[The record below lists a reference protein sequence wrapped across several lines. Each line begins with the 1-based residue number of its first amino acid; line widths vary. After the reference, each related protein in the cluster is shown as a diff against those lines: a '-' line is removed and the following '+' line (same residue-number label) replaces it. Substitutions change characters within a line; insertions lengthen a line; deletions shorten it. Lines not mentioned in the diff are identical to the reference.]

1 MQDFDV
7 VIIGAGPAGGQCART
22 LAEAGRR
29 ILLVEQHKDFYQNNY
44 SSACILL
51 ETLKRYDL
59 PDAVVGSYWRKLAI
73 IATDIE
79 CNWQS
84 SSLQG
89 AVLDFAGL
97 RTFLA
102 GATAANGGQVWV
114 GHRYLDHTQAD
125 GKIEVRLKPKEGDS
139 TIVSARVLVDATGF
153 ARAIIYPERK
163 DKPAFLRAKGLEYL
177 IAVEDK
183 TYRKYANTLT
193 FFMGHYWSP
202 KGYSWIFPMAPNQL
216 KVGIAY
222 YDDTHK
228 LIQQTNP
235 LKDYIHSIIQN
246 HIKPES
252 YDIIDRHG
260 SIIEYSSGLK
270 DIYSRDNIIAIG
282 DAVSTI
288 NFLGGEG
295 IRHAMTG
302 AEIAC
307 RHIQHY
313 LDGRIQDFRDYQSEM
328 RQFFSRRW
336 NLSEQISRRVYLEY
350 GDRKISHGV
359 TRLQHLSMADMID
372 ILFHYKFEVY
382 PKYLR
387 GYLKLKLLG
396 FIRAFKKLIPAQ
408 ADINH

>member
-1 MQDFDV
+1 
-7 VIIGAGPAGGQCART
+7 
-22 LAEAGRR
+22 
-29 ILLVEQHKDFYQNNY
+29 
-44 SSACILL
+44 
-51 ETLKRYDL
+51 
-59 PDAVVGSYWRKLAI
+59 
-73 IATDIE
+73 
-79 CNWQS
+79 
-84 SSLQG
+84 
-89 AVLDFAGL
+89 
-97 RTFLA
+97 
-102 GATAANGGQVWV
+102 
-114 GHRYLDHTQAD
+114 
-125 GKIEVRLKPKEGDS
+125 
-139 TIVSARVLVDATGF
+139 
-153 ARAIIYPERK
+153 
-163 DKPAFLRAKGLEYL
+163 
-177 IAVEDK
+177 
-183 TYRKYANTLT
+183 
-193 FFMGHYWSP
+193 
-202 KGYSWIFPMAPNQL
+202 
-216 KVGIAY
+216 
-222 YDDTHK
+222 
-228 LIQQTNP
+228 

-260 SIIEYSSGLK
+260 SIIEYSSGVK

-295 IRHAMTG
+295 IRHGMTG

-307 RHIQHY
+307 RHIQHH
-313 LDGRIQDFRDYQSEM
+313 LDGRIQDFRDYRSEM
-328 RQFFSRRW
+328 RRFFSRRW